1 MKINSASESTQVVV
15 GSMAEHTMT
24 LAETSTLFYLL
35 SESLY
40 SDAPLAAYGEIISNA
55 WDSHITSGIE
65 DTPISVTLDSHKNV
79 TIQDFGS
86 GIPHDQFYSLYGAL
100 GGSTKR
106 DDYAV
111 TGGMGIG
118 KLAPLASVP
127 SFMVT
132 NCNAGIAK
140 VYNIAKGTIETGG
153 RHSISLLSEYPS
165 EESGL
170 TVNFNNS
177 MSQGEVSQYINS
189 CNINCDFTYDAKKEE
204 LRKVELIDNCFFLI
218 PTNYRSGYVRVLLGS
233 KFYQVSDI
241 NSGDSKLFSQVRN
254 HALDN
259 KLIVTLVVPEGM
271 SLNFTPS
278 REALIQTDHNKRII
292 TDLLKRVCSFIDRN
306 ELGLVKN
313 RIKGEGIYSFSDVIG
328 YGVRVSVPSYNV
340 SKLGKEEYLANC
352 IIGSLSFKQKVMAI
366 RESYPNGVGQ
376 SLAKHYSSNHYGGDT
391 WVTKTSKYRKLL
403 PLLFEAAPRKQPH
416 VLRSQCISLLQ
427 TSEVTLRIYSDATV
441 DGAHIRVSAKVDR
454 EALAAKLVKVI
465 PYLKVII
472 PEKQIKVKT
481 ELTTP
486 VPKEKKTTKVKGPT
500 KFDSLHSLLNG
511 KANPEHK
518 QWDYHLDNSA
528 FSSIIKP
535 LALANLSIRNKVLGE
550 IFSFCGLEGNTES
563 ILKSTA
569 VSLSSSEA
577 TGLRR
582 RSEAPKD
589 LFIPSRW
596 LGNAIIRVFP
606 HLFSE
611 SNSVGYFAGH
621 LPAQIGTN
629 KTNILHLL
637 MELGHIEKVKL
648 TKEDISVL
656 KWLGD
661 AHIHVPRGD
670 FSYHVHC
677 TFSGLRDALLPV
689 NNTPAITSYIKYMGK
704 KHDY

>member
-1 MKINSASESTQVVV
+1 MKINNASEATQVVV

-40 SDAPLAAYGEIISNA
+40 SNAPLAAYGEIISNA

-65 DTPISVTLDSHKNV
+65 DTPISVTLDSHQNV

-132 NCNAGIAK
+132 NCNAGVAK

-165 EESGL
+165 DESGL
-170 TVNFNNS
+170 TVNFNNLLS
-177 MSQGEVSQYINS
+177 RGEVSQYINN
-189 CNINCDFTYDAKKEE
+189 CNINCDFTYDGKKDE
-204 LRKVELIDNCFFLI
+204 LRKVELVDNCFFL
-218 PTNYRSGYVRVLLGS
+218 TSTDYSSGYVRVLLGS

-241 NSGDSKLFSQVRN
+241 NSEDSKLFSQVRI
-254 HALDN
+254 HASDN

-292 TDLLKRVCSFIDRN
+292 TDLLKRVCSFIDQN
-306 ELGLVKN
+306 ELSLVKN
-313 RIKGEGIYSFSDVIG
+313 RRNGEGIQSFSDVTG
-328 YGVRVSVPSYNV
+328 YSRRVSTPSFNAT
-340 SKLGKEEYLANC
+340 KIGKNEYLSAC
-352 IIGSLSFKQKVMAI
+352 VIGSLTFNQKVMAI
-366 RESYPNGVGQ
+366 REAYPNGVGQ
-376 SLAKHYSSNHYGGDT
+376 SLAKHYTSNYYGDVD
-391 WVTKTSKYRKLL
+391 WVTKTSKYKKLL
-403 PLLFEAAPRKQPH
+403 PILYEAVPRKHPH

-472 PEKQIKVKT
+472 PEKQIKEKSKLAT
-481 ELTTP
+481 E
-486 VPKEKKTTKVKGPT
+486 VPKEKKIVKGPT
-500 KFDSLHSLLNG
+500 EFNSLYTVLNG
-511 KANPEHK
+511 RHNPKHK
-518 QWDYHLDNSA
+518 QWEYHLDHLCVHSNINPLINLDVKIQHKILG
-528 FSSIIKP
+528 SIFKSHGIEG
-535 LALANLSIRNKVLGE
+535 SVDSVLK
-550 IFSFCGLEGNTES
+550 N
-563 ILKSTA
+563 TA
-569 VSLSSSEA
+569 VSQNHTEA
-577 TGLRR
+577 AGLRR
-582 RSEAPKD
+582 RTDPPIDMRLRGNS
-589 LFIPSRW
+589 
-596 LGNAIIRVFP
+596 LGNAVKRIYP
-606 HLFSE
+606 HLFDDPK
-611 SNSVGYFAGH
+611 SVGYFVDH
-621 LPAQIGTN
+621 FPFPLGTN

-637 MELGHIEKVKL
+637 MELGHIAKVKL
-648 TKEDISVL
+648 TKEDILVL

-661 AHIHVPRGD
+661 VSIHIPRGD
-670 FSYHVHC
+670 FSYHVYSN
-677 TFSGLRDALLPV
+677 FSGIAYALLPV

-704 KHDY
+704 KNDY

>member
-65 DTPISVTLDSHKNV
+65 DTPISVTVDSHQNV

-140 VYNIAKGTIETGG
+140 VYNIAKGTIESGG

-170 TVNFNNS
+170 TVNFNNPLS
-177 MSQGEVSQYINS
+177 WGEVSQYINS
-189 CNINCDFTYDAKKEE
+189 CNINCDLTYDAKKEE
-204 LRKVELIDNCFFLI
+204 LRKVELVDNCFFLI

-241 NSGDSKLFSQVRN
+241 NSGDSKLFSRVRN

-306 ELGLVKN
+306 ELSLVKN
-313 RIKGEGIYSFSDVIG
+313 RIKGEGICSFSDVIG
-328 YGVRVSVPSYNV
+328 YGVKAITPNFNV
-340 SKLGKEEYLANC
+340 TKLDKEEYLANC

-376 SLAKHYSSNHYGGDT
+376 SLAKHYSSNHYSDVT

-403 PLLFEAAPRKQPH
+403 PLLFEAVPRKQPH

-441 DGAHIRVSAKVDR
+441 DGAHIRVSAKVNR

-472 PEKQIKVKT
+472 PEKRIKEKL

-486 VPKEKKTTKVKGPT
+486 VPKVKKTVKGPT
-500 KFDSLHSLLNG
+500 KFNSMYSRLLVED
-511 KANPEHK
+511 KPEHK
-518 QWDYHLDNSA
+518 QWVYHLDHEAIPWFIRQLSKSDMGIRHKILGTA
-528 FSSIIKP
+528 FNTCKI
-535 LALANLSIRNKVLGE
+535 
-550 IFSFCGLEGNTES
+550 EGDVES

-569 VSLSSSEA
+569 VSTNSTEA
-577 TGLRR
+577 AGIRR
-582 RSEAPKD
+582 RADAPVT
-589 LFIPSRW
+589 LPIGRRS
-596 LGNAIIRVFP
+596 LGHAVKGTFP
-606 HLFSE
+606 HLFEE

-621 LPAQIGTN
+621 FSFPLGTN
-629 KTNILHLL
+629 KTNILYLL
-637 MELGHIEKVKL
+637 MELGYIAKVKL
-648 TKEDISVL
+648 TKEDILVL
-656 KWLGD
+656 NWLED
-661 AHIHVPRGD
+661 TDIHVPRGD

-677 TFSGLRDALLPV
+677 NFMGIMYALESV
-689 NNTPAITSYIKYMGK
+689 NNTPAITSYIKYGK
-704 KHDY
+704 KA